1 MAGLDDI
8 LTTQK
13 NGVVALGNIA
23 QITKRVAGTNTSVAL
38 TASTAV
44 SVGPARL
51 VSVTVIVAGSAVG
64 GVYNSATTS
73 GAASSNQVYTIPN
86 TVGVYPVGAELTAGL
101 VVTPGSGQTVAVTY
115 TPGA

>member
-1 MAGLDDI
+1 MASLDDI

-23 QITKRVAGTNTSVAL
+23 QINKRVAGTNTSSAL
-38 TASTAV
+38 TASTQV
-44 SVGPARL
+44 NVGPARL
-51 VSVTVIVAGSAVG
+51 VSLSVIVAGSAAG
-64 GVYNSATTS
+64 GVYNSATTG
-73 GAASSNQVYTIPN
+73 GAGTGNQICAIPN
-86 TVGVYPVGAELTAGL
+86 TVGVFQIGAELTAGI